1 MGTGAKLFEII
12 YLDTQEAEPV
22 LVGIGAAIQATD
34 WAEKQHPY
42 PPRPDLAEGLSAAEV
57 EFNIEEYRAEKRA
70 VDETREARASLYAVF
85 LGAERGKLRGT
96 EAGWLE
102 WLSMVTVPD
111 DEDDQDEAEAAVV
124 GEAAGPLSEV

>member
-1 MGTGAKLFEII
+1 MAKGAKLFEVI

-34 WAEKQHPY
+34 WAEKEYPY
-42 PPRPDLAEGLSAAEV
+42 PPKPDLGADLSLV
-57 EFNIEEYRAEKRA
+57 ESDFNLEEYRAEKRA
-70 VDETREARASLYAVF
+70 VDEMRESRASLYAVF
-85 LGAERGKLRGT
+85 LGAERSKLRGA

-111 DEDDQDEAEAAVV
+111 DDEPEPEAPPV